1 MDACDP
7 DAEIADLRKLIKMNT
22 GESIKLTREQIC
34 QVYDDIQ
41 DGKLPLPPLVFNSRM
56 GYLYDKKS
64 PLTPKD
70 FDVLFSS
77 ASKRT
82 DLKKI
87 ARKVG
92 LKQTDQ
98 MTKNQIFDSI
108 GKRLRYMNVHEPIKI
123 SKRRVM
129 VSKTNTAVNN
139 TTAVNNL
146 GLNNTTAVNNLG
158 LNNTTA
164 VNSVVGNSNGNAGN
178 GNRNRNF
185 NNNSAFGG
193 SPRNRNANVSSK
205 RNFNNNSAFGD
216 SPRNLN
222 TNNNV
227 SSSEVSFPKKSLFA
241 TMNRPDFTN
250 RKTNNKPSS
259 IFGGIFGGSK
269 NKNNSF
275 VKSNTFNGKRNGY
288 VFKTGNKG
296 TGYYKNEGSTVP
308 FPSGQGPLPK
318 PASFGEPVAPMGPNK
333 PNKVN
338 TGVGNNKVNKVNN
351 KPNKVN
357 TGVGNNKVNNKPN
370 KVNTGVGNNTVN
382 NKVNTG
388 VGNNK
393 VNTGVGNNNKNN
405 NGNTIMTNANAN
417 NNNKPNKVNTGV
429 NNNKNNNGN
438 TIMTNANANNNNKP
452 NKNNTGVGNNKVN
465 NNKLNTIN
473 EEPNKENAAVQNQA
487 RRNEENR
494 KEAEK
499 AKKREE
505 IEAKREAAREEVV
518 RRQEELK
525 KKKEES
531 KRIAN
536 IEKNLLSLPN
546 VDKVYLTAFK
556 GNKSV
561 ENVNKNALA
570 NKVKK
575 DVVIRNLR
583 NQLSPLFMGKRRVA
597 YVNPTNYNST
607 KANIEKQITEKV
619 AKKADLDALK
629 KLSVN
634 AAVST
639 NYVKAFANGKSFVN
653 VSLNALKSKRN
664 KDLEVYKLD
673 ATDKKGMFGGYST
686 TVPGTKT
693 MKFIP
698 NAEYNK
704 SLNRA
709 KNALQ
714 ARRNAKQLAEN
725 KRKPN
730 TKPNNN
736 GNNAKPNN
744 NGNVKPNN
752 NDNKPNNNGNN
763 AKPNNNGNVKPNNND
778 NKPNNNGNV
787 KPNNNG
793 NVKPNNNGNA
803 KPNNN
808 GNVKPNNNGNVKP
821 NNNGNTK
828 PNNNGN
834 NTKPNNN
841 GNVKPNNTKP
851 NNNGNNNTKP
861 NNNGNVKPNNTKP
874 NNNGNVKPNNN
885 GNTKPNNN
893 GNVKPNNNGN
903 NTKPNKENV
912 TNNNF
917 NAAAELNKQL
927 NNEAKRQ
934 NRAKNNNTNNN
945 FNAAAE
951 LNKQLNNEGTRQLE
965 NKRKQVRNKTSK
977 HVAGIFGRIGKWN
990 KPIKNAK
997 TFNNLNVINKN
1008 INKRVELKGKIEAS
1022 NIPSKREL
1030 LNKVKKF
1037 NMNVNDL
1044 NKIFKK
1050 ELNNSEFNAGAELN
1064 KQLNIE
1070 GNRQLKNKKNVL
1082 IKKTKNAIANPF
1094 RRIGKWNTAIKNAKT
1109 LKELNNLNKNLNNRI
1124 KLRNEIKKSVL
1135 TRDEQSEYAKLV
1147 MKFNQKTANTRK
1159 RFENGVNKKIS
1170 NTTGP
1175 LVKGILN
1182 KAVKNNNNRGSFNG
1196 GLRLG
1201 NNNNNIISG
1210 KPKPI
1215 YNSNSNNN
1223 VKKPNMK
1230 PNPTFEPNMQ
1240 NNPTFE
1246 VFENKK
1252 SNNKPK
1258 ITNENLRPMKSA
1270 IGGLKQLPKNKKSGF
1285 ESRLNTAFKN
1295 QNLNKMKAIRNE
1307 AIAANKAIQNKLA
1320 EEKRL
1325 KEEAKEAKRK
1335 EEAEK
1340 AAARKAEREAKKK
1353 NTMKK
1358 QLNAANNILNLADKA
1373 LKKKEN
1379 NRRPTLTER
1388 GSYTSKI
1395 NTQMK
1400 KLAKGTNNK
1409 VREDWEKK
1417 KRVFKGRITKATTLG
1432 QVKKAYEN
1440 AKEAYNNLMKPKS
1453 MWKNE
1458 YNKRL

>member
-146 GLNNTTAVNNLG
+146 GLNNTTAVN
-158 LNNTTA
+158 
-164 VNSVVGNSNGNAGN
+164 SVVGNSNGNAGN
-178 GNRNRNF
+178 GNRN
-185 NNNSAFGG
+185 
-193 SPRNRNANVSSK
+193 

-308 FPSGQGPLPK
+308 FPSGQGPLPQ

-333 PNKVN
+333 PNKVK

-357 TGVGNNKVNNKPN
+357 TGVGNNKVNNKVNNKPN

-382 NKVNTG
+382 NKPNKVNTG

-393 VNTGVGNNNKNN
+393 VNTGVGNNKVN
-405 NGNTIMTNANAN
+405 
-417 NNNKPNKVNTGV
+417 NKVNTGV
-429 NNNKNNNGN
+429 GNNNKNNNGN

-629 KLSVN
+629 KLSIN

-736 GNNAKPNN
+736 GN
-744 NGNVKPNN
+744 
-752 NDNKPNNNGNN
+752 
-763 AKPNNNGNVKPNNND
+763 
-778 NKPNNNGNV
+778 
-787 KPNNNG
+787 
-793 NVKPNNNGNA
+793 VKPNNNGNA

-834 NTKPNNN
+834 NTKPNN
-841 GNVKPNNTKP
+841 GNVKPNN
-851 NNNGNNNTKP
+851 NGNTKTKNNSNNTKQ
-861 NNNGNVKPNNTKP
+861 

-893 GNVKPNNNGN
+893 GNTKPNNNGN
-903 NTKPNKENV
+903 NTKPNNGNV
-912 TNNNF
+912 KPNNNG
-917 NAAAELNKQL
+917 NTKP
-927 NNEAKRQ
+927 
-934 NRAKNNNTNNN
+934 NNNGNNTKPNNGNVKPNNN
-945 FNAAAE
+945 
-951 LNKQLNNEGTRQLE
+951 
-965 NKRKQVRNKTSK
+965 
-977 HVAGIFGRIGKWN
+977 
-990 KPIKNAK
+990 
-997 TFNNLNVINKN
+997 
-1008 INKRVELKGKIEAS
+1008 
-1022 NIPSKREL
+1022 
-1030 LNKVKKF
+1030 
-1037 NMNVNDL
+1037 
-1044 NKIFKK
+1044 
-1050 ELNNSEFNAGAELN
+1050 
-1064 KQLNIE
+1064 
-1070 GNRQLKNKKNVL
+1070 GN
-1082 IKKTKNAIANPF
+1082 TK
-1094 RRIGKWNTAIKNAKT
+1094 
-1109 LKELNNLNKNLNNRI
+1109 
-1124 KLRNEIKKSVL
+1124 
-1135 TRDEQSEYAKLV
+1135 
-1147 MKFNQKTANTRK
+1147 
-1159 RFENGVNKKIS
+1159 
-1170 NTTGP
+1170 
-1175 LVKGILN
+1175 
-1182 KAVKNNNNRGSFNG
+1182 
-1196 GLRLG
+1196 
-1201 NNNNNIISG
+1201 
-1210 KPKPI
+1210 
-1215 YNSNSNNN
+1215 
-1223 VKKPNMK
+1223 
-1230 PNPTFEPNMQ
+1230 
-1240 NNPTFE
+1240 
-1246 VFENKK
+1246 
-1252 SNNKPK
+1252 
-1258 ITNENLRPMKSA
+1258 
-1270 IGGLKQLPKNKKSGF
+1270 
-1285 ESRLNTAFKN
+1285 
-1295 QNLNKMKAIRNE
+1295 
-1307 AIAANKAIQNKLA
+1307 
-1320 EEKRL
+1320 
-1325 KEEAKEAKRK
+1325 
-1335 EEAEK
+1335 
-1340 AAARKAEREAKKK
+1340 
-1353 NTMKK
+1353 
-1358 QLNAANNILNLADKA
+1358 
-1373 LKKKEN
+1373 
-1379 NRRPTLTER
+1379 
-1388 GSYTSKI
+1388 
-1395 NTQMK
+1395 
-1400 KLAKGTNNK
+1400 
-1409 VREDWEKK
+1409 
-1417 KRVFKGRITKATTLG
+1417 
-1432 QVKKAYEN
+1432 
-1440 AKEAYNNLMKPKS
+1440 
-1453 MWKNE
+1453 
-1458 YNKRL
+1458 

>member
-146 GLNNTTAVNNLG
+146 GLNNTTAVN
-158 LNNTTA
+158 
-164 VNSVVGNSNGNAGN
+164 SVVGNSNSNGNRNLNNITRGN

-205 RNFNNNSAFGD
+205 KNFNNNSVFGG

-227 SSSEVSFPKKSLFA
+227 SSKKNSEVSFPKKSLFA

-250 RKTNNKPSS
+250 GKTNNKPSS
-259 IFGGIFGGSK
+259 IFGGLFGGSK

-308 FPSGQGPLPK
+308 FPGGQGPLPK
-318 PASFGEPVAPMGPNK
+318 PANFNKPVTPVAPNNPK
-333 PNKVN
+333 
-338 TGVGNNKVNKVNN
+338 NNKVNNN
-351 KPNKVN
+351 KPKNNKVN
-357 TGVGNNKVNNKPN
+357 IGVGNNKVNNNKPN
-370 KVNTGVGNNTVN
+370 KVSI
-382 NKVNTG
+382 G

-393 VNTGVGNNNKNN
+393 VN
-405 NGNTIMTNANAN
+405 
-417 NNNKPNKVNTGV
+417 NNKPNKVSIGVGNNKV

-438 TIMTNANANNNNKP
+438 TIMTNA
-452 NKNNTGVGNNKVN
+452 G
-465 NNKLNTIN
+465 LNTIN

-505 IEAKREAAREEVV
+505 NEAKRKAARDEVV

-583 NQLSPLFMGKRRVA
+583 NQLSPLFIGKRRVA
-597 YVNPTNYNST
+597 YVNPANYNST
-607 KANIEKQITEKV
+607 KANIERQITEKV
-619 AKKADLDALK
+619 AKKADLEALT

-698 NAEYNK
+698 NTEYNK

-709 KNALQ
+709 KTALQ

-725 KRKPN
+725 KRKPKPANNTN
-730 TKPNNN
+730 TKSNN
-736 GNNAKPNN
+736 GN
-744 NGNVKPNN
+744 NVKPNN
-752 NDNKPNNNGNN
+752 NTNKPNTNTNKPNNGNNVKPNTKVNFMGPNNKLNTIEEEINEENAN
-763 AKPNNNGNVKPNNND
+763 AKPNKKPNNN
-778 NKPNNNGNV
+778 
-787 KPNNNG
+787 
-793 NVKPNNNGNA
+793 
-803 KPNNN
+803 
-808 GNVKPNNNGNVKP
+808 
-821 NNNGNTK
+821 
-828 PNNNGN
+828 
-834 NTKPNNN
+834 
-841 GNVKPNNTKP
+841 
-851 NNNGNNNTKP
+851 
-861 NNNGNVKPNNTKP
+861 
-874 NNNGNVKPNNN
+874 
-885 GNTKPNNN
+885 
-893 GNVKPNNNGN
+893 
-903 NTKPNKENV
+903 

-917 NAAAELNKQL
+917 NASAMLNKQLNIEANRQARNQNEKNFNAAAMLNKQL

-951 LNKQLNNEGTRQLE
+951 LNKQLNNTAKKQLE
-965 NKRKQVRNKTSK
+965 NKRRQVRNKAVG
-977 HVAGIFGRIGKWN
+977 HVSGVFGRIGMWN
-990 KPIKNAK
+990 KQIKNA
-997 TFNNLNVINKN
+997 NLNGLNALNKN
-1008 INKRVELKGKIEAS
+1008 LNKRIELKREI
-1022 NIPSKREL
+1022 NISKVPSKREL
-1030 LNKVKKF
+1030 ADKSKKYL
-1037 NMNVNDL
+1037 MNVKNL
-1044 NKIFKK
+1044 RRIFEK
-1050 ELNNSEFNAGAELN
+1050 ELNNAE
-1064 KQLNIE
+1064 
-1070 GNRQLKNKKNVL
+1070 NKKVSNVTGPL
-1082 IKKTKNAIANPF
+1082 VKGAINKVVANNKIEKKRALLKKKANDE
-1094 RRIGKWNTAIKNAKT
+1094 IGGAFFIGGIGRWAAPIRNAKT
-1109 LKELNNLNKNLNNRI
+1109 ENDINKLNTNLNERIKLKREIRGNRNLNKREKDKIISNI
-1124 KLRNEIKKSVL
+1124 
-1135 TRDEQSEYAKLV
+1135 
-1147 MKFNQKTANTRK
+1147 MKFDVKISNLKK
-1159 RFENGVNKKIS
+1159 KYENERNKKIS

-1182 KAVKNNNNRGSFNG
+1182 KAVANNKRGSFNG

-1201 NNNNNIISG
+1201 NNNNNIY
-1210 KPKPI
+1210 P
-1215 YNSNSNNN
+1215 NSNSNNN
-1223 VKKPNMK
+1223 VNNKKKMRLGGRAAEQNMK
-1230 PNPTFEPNMQ
+1230 PNPTFEPNMT

-1246 VFENKK
+1246 
-1252 SNNKPK
+1252 NNKPK
-1258 ITNENLRPMKSA
+1258 ITNENKKPLISA
-1270 IGGLKQLPKNKKSGF
+1270 INSLKQLPKNKKNVFKGQ
-1285 ESRLNTAFKN
+1285 LNSAFKN

-1307 AIAANKAIQNKLA
+1307 AIAANKVIQNQLA

-1340 AAARKAEREAKKK
+1340 VAAKKAEREAKKK
-1353 NTMKK
+1353 ANALKAVE
-1358 QLNAANNILNLADKA
+1358 NAANAYVAARKPKPSFKA
-1373 LKKKEN
+1373 LVQKNKE
-1379 NRRPTLTER
+1379 RRVMNAVKTAAQKTALSQATGAER
-1388 GSYTSKI
+1388 V
-1395 NTQMK
+1395 QLAK
-1400 KLAKGTNNK
+1400 KLAPRTQANVRKSNNASKIFKTNVRKAAEGAAESAKEKLRKNAEKRATMTNK
-1409 VREDWEKK
+1409 SSYQAKINSRNFKIPKNRKK
-1417 KRVFKGRITKATTLG
+1417 IFTSRIQRATTLG
-1432 QVKKAYEN
+1432 QVLKAYEN
-1440 AKEAYNNLMKPKS
+1440 AQKELPK
-1453 MWKNE
+1453 
-1458 YNKRL
+1458 

>member
-1 MDACDP
+1 M
-7 DAEIADLRKLIKMNT
+7 
-22 GESIKLTREQIC
+22 
-34 QVYDDIQ
+34 
-41 DGKLPLPPLVFNSRM
+41 
-56 GYLYDKKS
+56 
-64 PLTPKD
+64 
-70 FDVLFSS
+70 
-77 ASKRT
+77 
-82 DLKKI
+82 
-87 ARKVG
+87 
-92 LKQTDQ
+92 
-98 MTKNQIFDSI
+98 
-108 GKRLRYMNVHEPIKI
+108 
-123 SKRRVM
+123 
-129 VSKTNTAVNN
+129 
-139 TTAVNNL
+139 
-146 GLNNTTAVNNLG
+146 
-158 LNNTTA
+158 
-164 VNSVVGNSNGNAGN
+164 
-178 GNRNRNF
+178 
-185 NNNSAFGG
+185 
-193 SPRNRNANVSSK
+193 
-205 RNFNNNSAFGD
+205 
-216 SPRNLN
+216 
-222 TNNNV
+222 
-227 SSSEVSFPKKSLFA
+227 
-241 TMNRPDFTN
+241 
-250 RKTNNKPSS
+250 
-259 IFGGIFGGSK
+259 
-269 NKNNSF
+269 
-275 VKSNTFNGKRNGY
+275 
-288 VFKTGNKG
+288 
-296 TGYYKNEGSTVP
+296 
-308 FPSGQGPLPK
+308 
-318 PASFGEPVAPMGPNK
+318 
-333 PNKVN
+333 
-338 TGVGNNKVNKVNN
+338 
-351 KPNKVN
+351 
-357 TGVGNNKVNNKPN
+357 
-370 KVNTGVGNNTVN
+370 GNNTVN

-388 VGNNK
+388 VGNNT
-393 VNTGVGNNNKNN
+393 V
-405 NGNTIMTNANAN
+405 
-417 NNNKPNKVNTGV
+417 NNKPNKV
-429 NNNKNNNGN
+429 
-438 TIMTNANANNNNKP
+438 
-452 NKNNTGVGNNKVN
+452 

-473 EEPNKENAAVQNQA
+473 EEPNKENAAVNNQA

-525 KKKEES
+525 KKREES

-698 NAEYNK
+698 NTEYNK

-725 KRKPN
+725 KRKPKPANN
-730 TKPNNN
+730 T
-736 GNNAKPNN
+736 
-744 NGNVKPNN
+744 
-752 NDNKPNNNGNN
+752 NKPNNNGNT
-763 AKPNNNGNVKPNNND
+763 
-778 NKPNNNGNV
+778 KPNNNGNV

-793 NVKPNNNGNA
+793 NVKPNNN
-803 KPNNN
+803 
-808 GNVKPNNNGNVKP
+808 
-821 NNNGNTK
+821 
-828 PNNNGN
+828 
-834 NTKPNNN
+834 TKPNNN
-841 GNVKPNNTKP
+841 GNVKPN
-851 NNNGNNNTKP
+851 
-861 NNNGNVKPNNTKP
+861 NNTKP

-893 GNVKPNNNGN
+893 AKP
-903 NTKPNKENV
+903 
-912 TNNNF
+912 NNNF

-927 NNEAKRQ
+927 ENEAKRQ
-934 NRAKNNNTNNN
+934 NRAKNNNTNNNFNAAAELNKQLENEAKRQNNNKKRANRAAKGNNANDN

-1030 LNKVKKF
+1030 LNKLKKF
-1037 NMNVNDL
+1037 NMDVNDL

-1070 GNRQLKNKKNVL
+1070 GNRQLKNKRNAL
-1082 IKKTKNAIANPF
+1082 IKKTKNTIANPF
-1094 RRIGKWNTAIKNAKT
+1094 RRIGRWNTAIKNAKT

-1201 NNNNNIISG
+1201 NN
-1210 KPKPI
+1210 
-1215 YNSNSNNN
+1215 SNSNNN
-1223 VKKPNMK
+1223 VNNKKPNMK
-1230 PNPTFEPNMQ
+1230 PNPTFEPNMI
-1240 NNPTFE
+1240 NNPIFE
-1246 VFENKK
+1246 KLTNENKK
-1252 SNNKPK
+1252 PL
-1258 ITNENLRPMKSA
+1258 ISA
-1270 IGGLKQLPKNKKSGF
+1270 INSLKKLPQNKKTMFKGQ
-1285 ESRLNTAFKN
+1285 LNRAFKN

-1307 AIAANKAIQNKLA
+1307 AVAANKEVLA
-1320 EEKRL
+1320 EEKRS
-1325 KEEAKEAKRK
+1325 KEAKRK
-1335 EEAEK
+1335 EEEEK
-1340 AAARKAEREAKKK
+1340 AAAKKAEREAKKK
-1353 NTMKK
+1353 ANALKAVE
-1358 QLNAANNILNLADKA
+1358 NAANAYVAARKPKPSFKA
-1373 LKKKEN
+1373 LVQKNKE
-1379 NRRPTLTER
+1379 RRVVNAVKTAAQKTALSQATGAER
-1388 GSYTSKI
+1388 V
-1395 NTQMK
+1395 QLAK
-1400 KLAKGTNNK
+1400 KLAPRTQANVKKSNNASKIFKTN
-1409 VREDWEKK
+1409 VRKAAEGAAESAKERLRKNAEKK
-1417 KRVFKGRITKATTLG
+1417 ATMANKSSYQAKINSRNFKIPKNRKKIFTSRIQRATTLG
-1432 QVKKAYEN
+1432 QVLKAYEN
-1440 AKEAYNNLMKPKS
+1440 AQKELPK
-1453 MWKNE
+1453 
-1458 YNKRL
+1458 

>member
-164 VNSVVGNSNGNAGN
+164 VNSVVGNSNLNNVTGGN
-178 GNRNRNF
+178 GNRNF
-185 NNNSAFGG
+185 NNNSAFNNGG
-193 SPRNRNANVSSK
+193 RNRNNGMVNNVSSK
-205 RNFNNNSAFGD
+205 RNNVPNSQ
-216 SPRNLN
+216 
-222 TNNNV
+222 
-227 SSSEVSFPKKSLFA
+227 VSFPKKSLFA

-250 RKTNNKPSS
+250 GKPNNKPSS

-275 VKSNTFNGKRNGY
+275 VKSNTFNGKKNGY

-308 FPSGQGPLPK
+308 FPGGQGPLPK
-318 PASFGEPVAPMGPNK
+318 PANSNKPVTPVAPNK
-333 PNKVN
+333 PKNNKVN
-338 TGVGNNKVNKVNN
+338 TGLGNNKVNTK
-351 KPNKVN
+351 
-357 TGVGNNKVNNKPN
+357 
-370 KVNTGVGNNTVN
+370 VN

-393 VNTGVGNNNKNN
+393 PNKINTGVGNNKVNN

-417 NNNKPNKVNTGV
+417 NNSKPNKVNIGVGNNKVNNNGNTIMTNANANNNSKVNTGVGNNKVNNNKPNKVNIGVGNNKV

-438 TIMTNANANNNNKP
+438 TIMTNA
-452 NKNNTGVGNNKVN
+452 G
-465 NNKLNTIN
+465 LNTIN

-531 KRIAN
+531 KRITN

-546 VDKVYLTAFK
+546 VDKVYLTAFM

-629 KLSVN
+629 KLSIN

-778 NKPNNNGNV
+778 NKPNNNGNVKPNNNGNV